1 MDPGDV
7 LREVEILPTGLNLQV
22 YRKPT
27 DKRTLLNAE
36 SSHPLHVKKAIAY
49 TVGLRMKRLCSREED
64 LKKALIE
71 QAWALLG
78 RGHQEQWIIE
88 GFSKALL

>member
-1 MDPGDV
+1 
-7 LREVEILPTGLNLQV
+7 
-22 YRKPT
+22 
-27 DKRTLLNAE
+27 
-36 SSHPLHVKKAIAY
+36 
-49 TVGLRMKRLCSREED
+49 MKRLCSREED

-88 GFSKALL
+88 GFSKALLRPREQTLEKVNKP

>member
-7 LREVEILPTGLNLQV
+7 LREVETLPTGLNLQV

-36 SSHPLHVKKAIAY
+36 SSHPLHVKKAI
-49 TVGLRMKRLCSREED
+49 
-64 LKKALIE
+64 
-71 QAWALLG
+71 Q
-78 RGHQEQWIIE
+78 
-88 GFSKALL
+88 